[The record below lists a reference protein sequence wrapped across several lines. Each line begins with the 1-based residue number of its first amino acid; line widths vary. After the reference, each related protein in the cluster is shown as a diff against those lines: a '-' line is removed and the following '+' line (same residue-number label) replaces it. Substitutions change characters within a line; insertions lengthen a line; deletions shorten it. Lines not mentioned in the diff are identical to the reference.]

1 MFNIQFSLR
10 LYFTLI
16 SYHNEIRLNPC
27 HLSVCSKRF
36 PSILQLWL
44 MLPVNI
50 MKMQLIFSSNFFSL
64 LLTPKSKRTP
74 TPAPLAQLWLRSWWC
89 CCNIMTPAVCPVSQS
104 SWGSWGDK
112 GEHCEKKMLMFIV
125 RHFLWRRRNDC
136 TSTGFSNAFI
146 LCARALPSPGQP
158 FALNEETNYSRL

>member
-50 MKMQLIFSSNFFSL
+50 MKMQLIFSSNFFSP

-74 TPAPLAQLWLRSWWC
+74 TPALLAQLWLRSWWC

-104 SWGSWGDK
+104 SWGSWGIRVSTA
-112 GEHCEKKMLMFIV
+112 KKKCWCLLWGIFYEGGATIAAAQGSLML
-125 RHFLWRRRNDC
+125 
-136 TSTGFSNAFI
+136 SFSVPV
-146 LCARALPSPGQP
+146 LCPLLGSH
-158 FALNEETNYSRL
+158 SH